1 MDALSLVLHPDT
13 ATTFRNNGIGV
24 LSDAITAKVVREL
37 NGQYELTLKYPDTGM
52 YAAFIADRHIV
63 MAKPDPVTD
72 SQPFRIYRVN
82 PVSKG
87 TITAYARHIAYD
99 TMGIPCAPFTAA
111 SCADAV
117 RSLSVNA
124 ATDCPF
130 SFTTDKT
137 VSGSLTVDVPKSI
150 WGIMGGSAGSILDR
164 YGGEYDFDGY
174 NIALYTRL
182 GSNRGVSIRYGKN
195 LTTLE
200 QDRNCANVYTGVFPY
215 WKPYE
220 GDVVMLPEQIINATG
235 TYNFTRILPLDL
247 SEKFDEAPTVEQLRQ
262 AAENYMVNNNIG
274 VPDISW
280 TVQFVQLE
288 QTEEYKGAALLERVL
303 LGDTVSVIFPRM
315 NVNASARAVKIDFD
329 PILERYNS
337 VTLGRVK
344 SDLAT
349 TIVKQQQEIS
359 KRPSAQDMTS
369 IINDKLSVTIPGIHG
384 GAVRLL
390 DTNGDGNPDEL
401 YIADHEDPN
410 QAVKVWRFNYEGWA
424 ASKTGY
430 NGPYIFGATLEDG
443 LLANFVTAAQLVA
456 GTIKSQ
462 DGETFFLDLDN
473 GVLKMKA
480 IGDVEDSLSDLGDR
494 ITEQSSEFEVM
505 SEQISMRFETIE
517 QGAQGSDN
525 GLQEQ
530 FNKLYKYIK
539 FSGETAITIGSGD
552 SALTLELDNETGIVF
567 KKNGVQFG
575 LWDGENFHTGN
586 IIIGVNE
593 RAQFGSFAFV
603 PRSDGSLSFLKVG
616 D

>member
-1 MDALSLVLHPDT
+1 MSLVLHPDT

-72 SQPFRIYRVN
+72 PQPFRIYRVN

-182 GSNRGVSIRYGKN
+182 GANRGVSIRYGKN

-349 TIVKQQQEIS
+349 TIVKQQQEIN

-401 YIADHEDPN
+401 YIADHEDPD

-443 LLANFVTAAQLVA
+443 LLSNFVTAAQLVA

-539 FSGETAITIGSGD
+539 FSGETGIAIGSGD
-552 SALTLELDNETGIVF
+552 SVLTLELDNETGIVF

>member
-1 MDALSLVLHPDT
+1 MNLVLHSDT
-13 ATTFRNNGIGV
+13 ATTFNNNGIGV
-24 LSDAITAKVVREL
+24 LADAITSKVVREL
-37 NGQYELTLKYPDTGM
+37 NGQYELTLKYPDTGIW
-52 YAAFIADRHIV
+52 AQFIADRHII

-72 SQPFRIYRVN
+72 PQPFRIYRVN

-99 TMGIPCAPFTAA
+99 TMGIPCAPFAAA

-117 RSLSVNA
+117 RNLSVNA

-130 SFTTDKT
+130 SFSTDKT
-137 VSGSLTVDVPKSI
+137 VAGSLTVDVPKAI
-150 WGIMGGSAGSILDR
+150 WNIMGGSDGSILDR

-174 NIALYTRL
+174 NIALQTRL
-182 GSNRGVSIRYGKN
+182 GADRGVSIRYGKN
-195 LTTLE
+195 LSTLE

-220 GDVVMLPEQIINATG
+220 GDVVMLPEQIINAAG

-247 SEKFDEAPTVEQLRQ
+247 SQKFDAAPTEEQLRE
-262 AAENYMVNNNIG
+262 AAETYMVNNNIG

-303 LGDTVSVIFPRM
+303 LGDTVSVVFPRM

-337 VTLGRVK
+337 ITLGKVK

-349 TIVKQQQEIS
+349 TIVKQNQEIS

-369 IINDKLSVTIPGIHG
+369 IINDKLSVTIPGING

-401 YIADHEDPN
+401 YIADHADPS

-430 NGPYIFGATLEDG
+430 NGPYIFGATLEAG
-443 LLANFVTAAQLVA
+443 LLANFVTAAQLIA
-456 GTIKSQ
+456 GTIQSK

-473 GVLKMKA
+473 GILNIKAMGDMEKNFSDFANQTSERFAEMQLTADGLTIEVQNLQQGSVSSVTTRTGYTFNDEGLRIQKAGEEMENKLDNTGMYVVRSGEPMLTANNEGVLA
-480 IGDVEDSLSDLGDR
+480 TDVTIRNFLNMGMNS
-494 ITEQSSEFEVM
+494 
-505 SEQISMRFETIE
+505 RFEDY
-517 QGAQGSDN
+517 SD
-525 GLQEQ
+525 G
-530 FNKLYKYIK
+530 
-539 FSGETAITIGSGD
+539 TD
-552 SALTLELDNETGIVF
+552 SARTGC
-567 KKNGVQFG
+567 
-575 LWDGENFHTGN
+575 
-586 IIIGVNE
+586 
-593 RAQFGSFAFV
+593 FAM
-603 PRSDGSLSFLKVG
+603 
-616 D
+616 

>member
-1 MDALSLVLHPDT
+1 MNLVLHPDT
-13 ATTFRNNGIGV
+13 ATTFENNGIGV
-24 LSDAITAKVVREL
+24 LTDAITSKVVREL
-37 NGQYELTLKYPDTGM
+37 NGQYELMLKYPDTGLH
-52 YAAFIADRHIV
+52 AAFITDRCII

-72 SQPFRIYRVN
+72 PQPFRIYRVN

-117 RSLSVNA
+117 RNLSVNA

-130 SFTTDKT
+130 VFSTDKT

-150 WGIMGGSAGSILDR
+150 WNIMGGSAGSILDR
-164 YGGEYDFDGY
+164 YGGEYDFDMFR
-174 NIALYTRL
+174 IALYTRL
-182 GSNRGVSIRYGKN
+182 GADRGVSIRYGKN
-195 LTTLE
+195 LSTLE
-200 QDRNCANVYTGVFPY
+200 QDRNCATVYTGVFPF

-220 GDVVMLPEQIINATG
+220 GDVIMLPEKIIHAAG
-235 TYNFTRILPLDL
+235 TYNFTRIYPLDL
-247 SEKFDEAPTVEQLRQ
+247 SQRFDVAPTEEQLRE
-262 AAENYMVNNNIG
+262 AAENYIVNNNIG

-280 TVQFVQLE
+280 TVKFVQLE

-303 LGDTVSVIFPRM
+303 LGDTVSVVFPRM

-359 KRPSAQDMTS
+359 KKPSAQDMTS
-369 IINDKLSVTIPGIHG
+369 IINDKLSVTIPGITG

-401 YIADHEDPN
+401 YIADNADPAL
-410 QAVKVWRFNYEGWA
+410 AVKVWRFNYEGWA

-443 LLANFVTAAQLVA
+443 LLANFVTAAQLIA
-456 GTIKSQ
+456 GTIQSQ

-473 GVLKMKA
+473 GVLQIKAMTDMENDIDGLDKA
-480 IGDVEDSLSDLGDR
+480 IAEQSAEFDVMSKEISMKFTTV
-494 ITEQSSEFEVM
+494 TEQVQNVDGQM
-505 SEQISMRFETIE
+505 QTK
-517 QGAQGSDN
+517 
-525 GLQEQ
+525 
-530 FNKLYKYIK
+530 FNELYKYIK
-539 FSGETAITIGSGD
+539 FSGETAIIIGSGD
-552 SALTLELDNETGIVF
+552 NAITLELDNETGIVF

-575 LWDGENFHTGN
+575 LWDGENFYTGN

-593 RAQFGSFAFV
+593 RAQFGNFAFV

-616 D
+616 G

>member
-1 MDALSLVLHPDT
+1 MSLVLHPDT

-72 SQPFRIYRVN
+72 PQPFRIYRVN

-182 GSNRGVSIRYGKN
+182 GANRGVSIRYGKN

-349 TIVKQQQEIS
+349 TIVKQQQEIN

-410 QAVKVWRFNYEGWA
+410 LAVKVWRFNYEGWA

-443 LLANFVTAAQLVA
+443 LLSNFVTAAQLVA

-480 IGDVEDSLSDLGDR
+480 IGDVEDSLTDLGDR

-539 FSGETAITIGSGD
+539 FSGETGIAIGSGD
-552 SALTLELDNETGIVF
+552 SVLTLELDNETGIVF

>member
-1 MDALSLVLHPDT
+1 MSLVLHPDT

-72 SQPFRIYRVN
+72 PQPFRIYRVN

-182 GSNRGVSIRYGKN
+182 GANRGVSIRYGKN

>member
-1 MDALSLVLHPDT
+1 MNLVLHPDT
-13 ATTFRNNGIGV
+13 ATTFKSNGIGV
-24 LSDAITAKVVREL
+24 LADAITAKVVREL
-37 NGQYELTLKYPDTGM
+37 NGQYELMLKYPDTGLH
-52 YAAFIADRHIV
+52 AEFITDRHII

-72 SQPFRIYRVN
+72 PQPFRIYRVN

-87 TITAYARHIAYD
+87 TITAYARHIVYD
-99 TMGIPCAPFTAA
+99 TMGIPCAPFSAA

-117 RSLSVNA
+117 RNLSVNA

-130 SFTTDKT
+130 SFSTDKT
-137 VSGSLTVDVPKSI
+137 VAGSLTVDVPKSI

-182 GSNRGVSIRYGKN
+182 GADRGVSIRYGKN
-195 LTTLE
+195 LSTLE
-200 QDRNCANVYTGVFPY
+200 QDRNCATVYTGVFPY

-220 GDVVMLPEQIINATG
+220 GDVVMLPEQIINAAG
-235 TYNFTRILPLDL
+235 TYNFVRILPLDL
-247 SEKFDEAPTVEQLRQ
+247 SQKFDVAPTEEQLRE

-303 LGDTVSVIFPRM
+303 LGDTVSVVFPRM

-359 KRPSAQDMTS
+359 KKPSAQDMTS
-369 IINDKLSVTIPGIHG
+369 IINDKLSIAIPGING

-401 YIADHEDPN
+401 YIADHADPS

-443 LLANFVTAAQLVA
+443 LLANFVTAAQLIA

-473 GVLKMKA
+473 GVLQIKAMADIESDIDGLDKA
-480 IGDVEDSLSDLGDR
+480 IA
-494 ITEQSSEFEVM
+494 EQSAEFDVM
-505 SEQISMRFETIE
+505 SNEISMKFTTVSE
-517 QGAQGSDN
+517 QVQNVDGQT
-525 GLQEQ
+525 QTK
-530 FNKLYKYIK
+530 FNELYKYIK
-539 FSGETAITIGSGD
+539 FSGESAITIGSGD
-552 SALTLELDNETGIVF
+552 SAITLELDNEKGIVF
-567 KKNGVQFG
+567 RKNGVQFG
-575 LWDGENFHTGN
+575 LWDGENFYTGN

-593 RAQFGSFAFV
+593 RAQFGNFAYV

-616 D
+616 G

>member
-1 MDALSLVLHPDT
+1 VDAVSLILHPDT

-24 LSDAITAKVVREL
+24 LSDAITSKVVREL
-37 NGQYELTLKYPDTGM
+37 NGQYELMLKYPDTGT
-52 YAAFIADRHIV
+52 YAKFIADRFII

-72 SQPFRIYRVN
+72 PQPFRIYRVN

-117 RSLSVNA
+117 RNLSVNA

-130 SFTTDKT
+130 SFSTDKT
-137 VSGSLTVDVPKSI
+137 VAGSLTVDVPKSI

-174 NIALYTRL
+174 NIALQTRL
-182 GSNRGVSIRYGKN
+182 GADRGVSIRYGKN
-195 LTTLE
+195 LSTLE

-220 GDVVMLPEQIINATG
+220 GDVVMLPEQIIHAAG

-247 SEKFDEAPTVEQLRQ
+247 SQKFDAAPTEEQLRE

-303 LGDTVSVIFPRM
+303 LGDTVSVVFPRM

-369 IINDKLSVTIPGIHG
+369 IINDKLSVTIPGING

-401 YIADHEDPN
+401 YIADHEDPS
-410 QAVKVWRFNYEGWA
+410 QAAKVWRFNYEGWA

-456 GTIKSQ
+456 GTIRSR

-480 IGDVEDSLSDLGDR
+480 IGEVEDSLSDLGDR
-494 ITEQSSEFEVM
+494 ITEQSAEFDVM

-539 FSGETAITIGSGD
+539 FSGETGITIGSGD

-616 D
+616 G

>member
-1 MDALSLVLHPDT
+1 V
-13 ATTFRNNGIGV
+13 
-24 LSDAITAKVVREL
+24 
-37 NGQYELTLKYPDTGM
+37 
-52 YAAFIADRHIV
+52 
-63 MAKPDPVTD
+63 
-72 SQPFRIYRVN
+72 
-82 PVSKG
+82 
-87 TITAYARHIAYD
+87 
-99 TMGIPCAPFTAA
+99 
-111 SCADAV
+111 
-117 RSLSVNA
+117 
-124 ATDCPF
+124 
-130 SFTTDKT
+130 
-137 VSGSLTVDVPKSI
+137 
-150 WGIMGGSAGSILDR
+150 
-164 YGGEYDFDGY
+164 
-174 NIALYTRL
+174 
-182 GSNRGVSIRYGKN
+182 
-195 LTTLE
+195 
-200 QDRNCANVYTGVFPY
+200 
-215 WKPYE
+215 
-220 GDVVMLPEQIINATG
+220 
-235 TYNFTRILPLDL
+235 
-247 SEKFDEAPTVEQLRQ
+247 APTEEQLRE
-262 AAENYMVNNNIG
+262 AAENYIVNNNIG

-288 QTEEYKGAALLERVL
+288 QTEEYKGMALLERVL
-303 LGDTVSVIFPRM
+303 LGDTVSVVFPRM
-315 NVNASARAVKIDFD
+315 RVNASARAVKIDFD

-337 VTLGRVK
+337 VTLGKVK
-344 SDLAT
+344 SDLAS
-349 TIVKQQQEIS
+349 TIVKQQQEIN

-369 IINDKLSVTIPGIHG
+369 IINDKLSVTIPGING

-401 YIADHEDPN
+401 YIADNADPSL
-410 QAVKVWRFNYEGWA
+410 AVKVWRFNYEGWA

-430 NGPYIFGATLEDG
+430 NGPYIFGATLDDG

-456 GTIKSQ
+456 GTIRSR

-473 GVLKMKA
+473 GVLEMKA
-480 IGDVEDSLSDLGDR
+480 IGEVEDSLSDLGDR
-494 ITEQSSEFEVM
+494 ITEQSAEFEVM

-539 FSGETAITIGSGD
+539 FSGETGITIGSGD

-616 D
+616 G

>member
-1 MDALSLVLHPDT
+1 MNLVLHPDT
-13 ATTFRNNGIGV
+13 ATTFENNGIGV
-24 LSDAITAKVVREL
+24 LADAITSKVVREL
-37 NGQYELTLKYPDTGM
+37 NGQYELMLKYPDTGLH
-52 YAAFIADRHIV
+52 AAFITDRCII

-72 SQPFRIYRVN
+72 PQPFRIYRVN

-87 TITAYARHIAYD
+87 IITVYARHIAYD
-99 TMGIPCAPFTAA
+99 TMGIPCGPFTAA

-117 RSLSVNA
+117 NLLSWNA

-130 SFTTDKT
+130 TFSTDKT
-137 VSGSLTVDVPKSI
+137 ASGYLTVDVPKAI
-150 WGIMGGSAGSILDR
+150 WNVLGGSSGSILDR

-174 NIALYTRL
+174 KITLCTRL
-182 GSNRGVSIRYGKN
+182 GADRGVSIRYGKN
-195 LTTLE
+195 LSTLE

-220 GDVVMLPEQIINATG
+220 GEVEILPEQIIHAAGN
-235 TYNFTRILPLDL
+235 YNFTRIFPLDL
-247 SEKFDEAPTVEQLRQ
+247 SQKFDVAPTQGQLRE
-262 AAENYMVNNNIG
+262 AAEDYMVNNNIG

-280 TVQFVQLE
+280 TVKFVQLE

-303 LGDTVSVIFPRM
+303 LGDTVSVVFPRM

-359 KRPSAQDMTS
+359 KKPSAQDMTS
-369 IINDKLSVTIPGIHG
+369 IINDKLSVTIPGITG

-401 YIADHEDPN
+401 YIADNADPA

-443 LLANFVTAAQLVA
+443 LLANFVTAAQLIA

-473 GVLKMKA
+473 GVLQIKAMADMESDIDGLDKA
-480 IGDVEDSLSDLGDR
+480 IAEQSAEFDVMSKEISMKFTTV
-494 ITEQSSEFEVM
+494 TEQVQNVDGQM
-505 SEQISMRFETIE
+505 Q
-517 QGAQGSDN
+517 N
-525 GLQEQ
+525 K
-530 FNKLYKYIK
+530 FNELYKYIK

-552 SALTLELDNETGIVF
+552 NAITLELDNETGIVF

-575 LWDGENFHTGN
+575 LWDGENFYTGN

-593 RAQFGSFAFV
+593 RAQFGNFAFV

-616 D
+616 G

>member
-13 ATTFRNNGIGV
+13 ATTFRSNGIGV

-37 NGQYELTLKYPDTGM
+37 NGQYELMLKYPDTGIW
-52 YAAFIADRHIV
+52 AQFITDRHII

-72 SQPFRIYRVN
+72 PQPFRIYRVN

-99 TMGIPCAPFTAA
+99 TMGIPCAPFAAA

-117 RSLSVNA
+117 RNLSVNA

-130 SFTTDKT
+130 SFSTDKT
-137 VSGSLTVDVPKSI
+137 VAGSLTVDVPKAI
-150 WGIMGGSAGSILDR
+150 WNIMGGSDGSILDR

-174 NIALYTRL
+174 NIALQTRL
-182 GSNRGVSIRYGKN
+182 GADRGVSIRYGKN
-195 LTTLE
+195 LSTLE

-220 GDVVMLPEQIINATG
+220 GDVVMLPEQIINAAG
-235 TYNFTRILPLDL
+235 TYNFVRILPLDL
-247 SEKFDEAPTVEQLRQ
+247 SQKFDEAPTEEQLRE
-262 AAENYMVNNNIG
+262 AAEIYMVNNNIG

-337 VTLGRVK
+337 VTLGKVK

-349 TIVKQQQEIS
+349 TIVKQNQEIS

-369 IINDKLSVTIPGIHG
+369 IINDKLSVTIPGING

-401 YIADHEDPN
+401 YIADHADPS

-430 NGPYIFGATLEDG
+430 NGPFIFGATLEAG
-443 LLANFVTAAQLVA
+443 LLANFVTAAQLIA
-456 GTIKSQ
+456 GTIQSK

-473 GVLKMKA
+473 GILNIKAMGDMEKNFSDFANQTSERFAEMQLTADGLTIEVQNLQQGSVSSVTTRTGYTFNDEGLRIQKAGEEMENKLDNTGMYVVRSGEPMLTANNEGVLA
-480 IGDVEDSLSDLGDR
+480 TDVTIRNFLNMGMNS
-494 ITEQSSEFEVM
+494 
-505 SEQISMRFETIE
+505 RFEDYTD
-517 QGAQGSDN
+517 G
-525 GLQEQ
+525 
-530 FNKLYKYIK
+530 
-539 FSGETAITIGSGD
+539 TD
-552 SALTLELDNETGIVF
+552 SARTGC
-567 KKNGVQFG
+567 
-575 LWDGENFHTGN
+575 
-586 IIIGVNE
+586 
-593 RAQFGSFAFV
+593 FAM
-603 PRSDGSLSFLKVG
+603 
-616 D
+616 

>member
-1 MDALSLVLHPDT
+1 MNLVLHPDT
-13 ATTFRNNGIGV
+13 ATTFKSNGIGV
-24 LSDAITAKVVREL
+24 LADAITAKVVREL
-37 NGQYELTLKYPDTGM
+37 NGQYELMLKYPDTGLH
-52 YAAFIADRHIV
+52 AEFITDRHII

-72 SQPFRIYRVN
+72 PQPFRIYRIN

-99 TMGIPCAPFTAA
+99 TMGIPCAPFAAA

-117 RSLSVNA
+117 RNLSVNA

-130 SFTTDKT
+130 SFFTDKT
-137 VSGSLTVDVPKSI
+137 VAGSLTVDVPKSI

-182 GSNRGVSIRYGKN
+182 GADRGVSIRYGKN
-195 LTTLE
+195 LSTLE
-200 QDRNCANVYTGVFPY
+200 QDRNCATVYTGVFPY

-220 GDVVMLPEQIINATG
+220 GDVVMLPEQIINAAG
-235 TYNFTRILPLDL
+235 TYNFVRILPLDL
-247 SEKFDEAPTVEQLRQ
+247 SQKFDVAPTEEQLRE
-262 AAENYMVNNNIG
+262 AATNYMVNNNIG

-288 QTEEYKGAALLERVL
+288 QTEEYKGMALLERVL
-303 LGDTVSVIFPRM
+303 LGDTVSVVFPRM

-337 VTLGRVK
+337 VTLGKVK

-369 IINDKLSVTIPGIHG
+369 IINDKLSVTIPGING

-401 YIADHEDPN
+401 YIADNADPAL
-410 QAVKVWRFNYEGWA
+410 AVKVWRFNYEGWA

-430 NGPYIFGATLEDG
+430 NGPFIFGATLESG

-456 GTIKSQ
+456 GTIQSK

-473 GVLKMKA
+473 GILDIKAVGEMEKNFSDFANQTSERFAEMQLTADGLTIEVQNLQQGSVSSVTTRTGYTFNDEGLRIQKAGEEMENKLDNTGMYVVRSGEPMLTANNEGVLA
-480 IGDVEDSLSDLGDR
+480 TDVTIRNFLNMGENS
-494 ITEQSSEFEVM
+494 
-505 SEQISMRFETIE
+505 RFEDY
-517 QGAQGSDN
+517 SD
-525 GLQEQ
+525 G
-530 FNKLYKYIK
+530 
-539 FSGETAITIGSGD
+539 TD
-552 SALTLELDNETGIVF
+552 SARTGC
-567 KKNGVQFG
+567 
-575 LWDGENFHTGN
+575 
-586 IIIGVNE
+586 
-593 RAQFGSFAFV
+593 FAM
-603 PRSDGSLSFLKVG
+603 
-616 D
+616 

>member
-1 MDALSLVLHPDT
+1 MNLVLHPDT
-13 ATTFRNNGIGV
+13 ATTFENNGIGV
-24 LSDAITAKVVREL
+24 LADAITSKVVREL
-37 NGQYELTLKYPDTGM
+37 NGQYELMLKYPDTGLH
-52 YAAFIADRHIV
+52 AAFITDRCII

-72 SQPFRIYRVN
+72 PQPFRIYRVN

-117 RSLSVNA
+117 RNLSVNA

-130 SFTTDKT
+130 VFSTDKT
-137 VSGSLTVDVPKSI
+137 VSGNLTVDVPKSI
-150 WGIMGGSAGSILDR
+150 WNIMGGSAGSILDR
-164 YGGEYDFDGY
+164 YGGEYDFDMFR
-174 NIALYTRL
+174 IALYTRL
-182 GSNRGVSIRYGKN
+182 GTDRGVSIRYGKN
-195 LTTLE
+195 LSTLE
-200 QDRNCANVYTGVFPY
+200 QDRNCATVYTGVFPF

-220 GDVVMLPEQIINATG
+220 GDVIMLPEKIIHAAG
-235 TYNFTRILPLDL
+235 TYNFTRIYPLDL
-247 SEKFDEAPTVEQLRQ
+247 SQRFDVAPTEEQLRE
-262 AAENYMVNNNIG
+262 AAENYIVNNNIG

-280 TVQFVQLE
+280 TVKFVQLE

-303 LGDTVSVIFPRM
+303 LGDTVSVVFPRM

-359 KRPSAQDMTS
+359 KKPSAQDMTS
-369 IINDKLSVTIPGIHG
+369 IINDKLSVTIPGITG

-401 YIADHEDPN
+401 YIADNADPAL
-410 QAVKVWRFNYEGWA
+410 AVKVWRFNYEGWA

-443 LLANFVTAAQLVA
+443 LLANFVTAAQLIA
-456 GTIKSQ
+456 GTIQSQ

-473 GVLKMKA
+473 GVLQIKA
-480 IGDVEDSLSDLGDR
+480 MADMESDISGLGNS
-494 ITEQSSEFEVM
+494 IAEQAAAFAVM
-505 SEQISMRFETIE
+505 ANEISMKFTTVNE
-517 QGAQGSDN
+517 QVQIVDGQM
-525 GLQEQ
+525 QTK
-530 FNKLYKYIK
+530 FNELYKYIK
-539 FSGETAITIGSGD
+539 YSGETAVTISSGN
-552 SALTLELDNETGIVF
+552 STITLELDNEKGIVF

-575 LWDGENFHTGN
+575 LWDGENFYTGN

-593 RAQFGSFAFV
+593 RAQFGNFAFV

-616 D
+616 G

>member
-1 MDALSLVLHPDT
+1 MNLIIHHDT
-13 ATTFRNNGIGV
+13 ATTFKSNGIGV
-24 LSDAITAKVVREL
+24 LADAITAKVVREL
-37 NGQYELTLKYPDTGM
+37 NGQYELMLKYPDTGM
-52 YAAFIADRHIV
+52 YAQFITDRHIV

-72 SQPFRIYRVN
+72 PQPFRIYRVN

-117 RSLSVNA
+117 RNLSVNA

-130 SFTTDKT
+130 SFSTDKT
-137 VSGSLTVDVPKSI
+137 VVGNLTVDVPKSI

-164 YGGEYDFDGY
+164 YGGEYDFDGF
-174 NIALYTRL
+174 NISLQTRL
-182 GSNRGVSIRYGKN
+182 GADRGVSIRYGKN
-195 LTTLE
+195 LSTLE

-215 WKPYE
+215 WKPFE
-220 GDVVMLPEQIINATG
+220 GDVVMLPEQIINAPG
-235 TYNFTRILPLDL
+235 NYNFVRILPLDL
-247 SEKFDEAPTVEQLRQ
+247 SQKFDVAPTEEQLRE
-262 AAENYMVNNNIG
+262 AATNYMINNNIG

-280 TVQFVQLE
+280 NVQFVLLE
-288 QTEEYKGAALLERVL
+288 QSEEYKGMALLERVL

-337 VTLGRVK
+337 ITLGKVK

-359 KRPSAQDMTS
+359 KKPSAQDMTS
-369 IINDKLSVTIPGIHG
+369 IINDKLSMTIPGING

-401 YIADHEDPN
+401 YIADHEDPA

-424 ASKTGY
+424 ASETGY

-456 GTIKSQ
+456 GTIRSR

-473 GVLKMKA
+473 GVLEMKA
-480 IGDVEDSLSDLGDR
+480 IGEVEGSLSDLGDR
-494 ITEQSSEFEVM
+494 IAEQSAEFEVM

-530 FNKLYKYIK
+530 FNKLYKHIK
-539 FSGETAITIGSGD
+539 FSGETGITIGSGD

-616 D
+616 G